1 MNAVVQLAR
10 QNKAE
15 DPHVS
20 SVRTLRFFF
29 FFFFSAS
36 SCSFRF
42 LLARSSSFA
51 AFAAAF
57 AAFASYKTTSAFQ
70 IDDFQMPRMLWARI
84 EMSLCKCVS
93 AHLSC
98 CLLLLLLRQPRR
110 GLGGFLL
117 LALLLLL
124 GLLQRLPRLLLTLL
138 LW

>member
-20 SVRTLRFFF
+20 SMRTLRFFF

-57 AAFASYKTTSAFQ
+57 AAFASCQHSCISDPEFPRSKIFTCREAAAEKGNTSSRSS
-70 IDDFQMPRMLWARI
+70 RMLWRN
-84 EMSLCKCVS
+84 C
-93 AHLSC
+93 LS
-98 CLLLLLLRQPRR
+98 
-110 GLGGFLL
+110 
-117 LALLLLL
+117 
-124 GLLQRLPRLLLTLL
+124 
-138 LW
+138 